1 MEKNIILGL
10 FLLTYVL
17 LLSFP
22 KWRAYVA
29 LITAGLFISFSFI
42 PFFDLDVLSLLSGIN
57 LNVIFMITGTMV
69 VVSYFIESHAPEF
82 LADELVKRIT
92 SVKWAIIALALFSG
106 LISAF
111 IDNVATVLIVAPI
124 ALSIA
129 KRAKVSPVPFIIAI
143 AVSANLQGFATL
155 VGDTTSILLA
165 DLAEMNFLD
174 FFINDGNIGPFF
186 IVQLGALSTVVVML
200 VIFRQYN
207 LPLNLKPHVTV
218 SNFMPSLLLLAIIGL
233 LIGASFIDD
242 KHPLTNGF
250 IAIGVALF
258 AIVYDFFKNRSFK
271 RVMDTIATIDLNT
284 LLLLA
289 GLFVIIQTLTD
300 IELIN
305 DLANLLVSLG
315 QGNEFLLFTFT
326 VWLSVLFSA
335 FIDNIPYVA
344 TLLPVMSI
352 LAANLGMNPFLLYFG
367 LLAGATLGGNLTPIG
382 ASANIA
388 GLGLLRKE
396 GIEVSFKDFAKIA
409 WPMTLV
415 AVTVAYIVIWVFY
428 G

>member
-1 MEKNIILGL
+1 MEKNLILGL
-10 FLLTYVL
+10 FLFTYIL

-22 KWRAYVA
+22 KWRAYIA
-29 LITAGLFISFSFI
+29 LVTASIFISFSFI
-42 PFFDLDVLSLLSGIN
+42 PSFNLDSLGLLSGIN

-69 VVSYFIESHAPEF
+69 VVSYFIESHAPEY

-92 SVKWAIIALALFSG
+92 NVKWAIIALALFSG
-106 LISAF
+106 FISAF

-129 KRAKVSPVPFIIAI
+129 KRAKVSPIPFIITI

-165 DLAEMNFLD
+165 GLAEMNFLD
-174 FFINDGNIGPFF
+174 FFVNDGNIGPFF
-186 IVQLGALSTVVVML
+186 IVQLGALSTVLVML
-200 VIFRQYN
+200 IVLKKYN
-207 LPLNLKPHVTV
+207 LPLNLKPHVKVT
-218 SNFMPSLLLLAIIGL
+218 NLMPSFLLLAIIGL
-233 LIGASFIDD
+233 LIGASFIED

-250 IAIGVALF
+250 IAIGVSLF
-258 AIVYDFFKNRSFK
+258 AIVYDFMKNRSLK
-271 RVMDTIATIDLNT
+271 RLADTIATIDFNT
-284 LLLLA
+284 LFLLI
-289 GLFVIIQTLTD
+289 GLFVIIQALTE
-300 IELIN
+300 IGLIN
-305 DLANLLVSLG
+305 DLAALLVSLG
-315 QGNEFLLFTFT
+315 QGNEFLLFTLT

-344 TLLPVMSI
+344 TLLPVMSV
-352 LAANLGMNPFLLYFG
+352 LAVNLDMNPFLLYFG

-388 GLGLLRKE
+388 GLGILRKE
-396 GIEVSFKDFAKIA
+396 GIEVSFKEFAKIA
-409 WPMTLV
+409 IPMTLI

>member
-69 VVSYFIESHAPEF
+69 VVSYFIESHAPEY

-143 AVSANLQGFATL
+143 TVSANLQGFATL

-165 DLAEMNFLD
+165 ELAGMNFLD

-258 AIVYDFFKNRSFK
+258 AIVYDFFKNRSLK
-271 RVMDTIATIDLNT
+271 RVMETITTIDLNT

-315 QGNEFLLFTFT
+315 QGNEFLLFTLT

-352 LAANLGMNPFLLYFG
+352 LAANLGMDPFLLYFG
-367 LLAGATLGGNLTPIG
+367 LLSGATLGGNLTPIG

>member
-1 MEKNIILGL
+1 
-10 FLLTYVL
+10 
-17 LLSFP
+17 
-22 KWRAYVA
+22 
-29 LITAGLFISFSFI
+29 
-42 PFFDLDVLSLLSGIN
+42 
-57 LNVIFMITGTMV
+57 
-69 VVSYFIESHAPEF
+69 
-82 LADELVKRIT
+82 
-92 SVKWAIIALALFSG
+92 
-106 LISAF
+106 
-111 IDNVATVLIVAPI
+111 VLIVAPI

-129 KRAKVSPVPFIIAI
+129 KRAEVSPVPFIIAI
-143 AVSANLQGFATL
+143 TVSANLQGFATL

-165 DLAEMNFLD
+165 GLAEMNFLD